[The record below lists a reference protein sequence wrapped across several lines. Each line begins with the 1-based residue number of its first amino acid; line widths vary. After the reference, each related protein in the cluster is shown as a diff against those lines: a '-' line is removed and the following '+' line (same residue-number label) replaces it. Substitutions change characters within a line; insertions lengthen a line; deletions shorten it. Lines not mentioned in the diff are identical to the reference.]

1 MTFELKGTANRDNFV
16 LGRAGLVY
24 SSLHD
29 PSHEHPSWILGL
41 TPQQDAISLPGT
53 IRDYLL
59 RPTSLPY
66 AVGGYAKGST
76 ALGIYFTNR
85 NERVA
90 RESAWGRQYGN
101 EISLIAYLVQPK
113 DLLFDPWIQSLGLR
127 LDSEVNATID
137 AYNLSYQQIHGGTF
151 AASNYYTEALRQ
163 LFLFDGSGA
172 PQRSSLAGEVTQLSS
187 EAKQG
192 VVYFPSES
200 LNNFSVP
207 LSTWNTLRF
216 GRGTNAQAI
225 TRQWFGT
232 NSGSSLQTNDLNDL
246 KYLEITASSW
256 SGAIQINRVAQASD
270 AGSVLDGKQR
280 DPSID
285 GVVGSV
291 LAGGKGN
298 DRIQAMAGWDIVDG
312 GEGDDLV
319 RSGNGRDILSGGPG
333 KDELW
338 GGFGWNTYT
347 GDKDNSEDLLVI
359 KSDEWQVNPLNGKAA
374 NNPDGSKTDIIEALD
389 SIDQIIIQGVNTSE
403 LRFVSNSTGHGLTGI
418 GIYAKSTLEALYTG
432 GDLSVEQLIA
442 MTTGDIT
449 GPANGSYR
457 SW

>member
-1 MTFELKGTANRDNFV
+1 
-16 LGRAGLVY
+16 
-24 SSLHD
+24 
-29 PSHEHPSWILGL
+29 
-41 TPQQDAISLPGT
+41 
-53 IRDYLL
+53 
-59 RPTSLPY
+59 
-66 AVGGYAKGST
+66 
-76 ALGIYFTNR
+76 
-85 NERVA
+85 
-90 RESAWGRQYGN
+90 
-101 EISLIAYLVQPK
+101 
-113 DLLFDPWIQSLGLR
+113 
-127 LDSEVNATID
+127 
-137 AYNLSYQQIHGGTF
+137 
-151 AASNYYTEALRQ
+151 
-163 LFLFDGSGA
+163 
-172 PQRSSLAGEVTQLSS
+172 
-187 EAKQG
+187 
-192 VVYFPSES
+192 
-200 LNNFSVP
+200 
-207 LSTWNTLRF
+207 
-216 GRGTNAQAI
+216 
-225 TRQWFGT
+225 
-232 NSGSSLQTNDLNDL
+232 LNDL

-256 SGAIQINRVAQASD
+256 SGTIQINRVAQASD